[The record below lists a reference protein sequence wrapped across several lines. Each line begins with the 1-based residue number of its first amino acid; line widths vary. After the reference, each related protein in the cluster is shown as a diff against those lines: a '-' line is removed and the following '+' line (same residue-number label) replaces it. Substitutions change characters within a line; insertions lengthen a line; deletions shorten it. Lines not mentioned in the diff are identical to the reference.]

1 MDASTFA
8 VQMEA
13 MLTQGN
19 SVLNS
24 ISETFQS
31 RYSEDLLRLK
41 EEERAKE
48 AEAELAKQK
57 AAAEQLSAE

>member
-1 MDASTFA
+1 
-8 VQMEA
+8 MEA